1 MCNTDLNYQAKKQL
15 DAIRLLLSRNYVII
29 DLEGNYLTKQDEKTI
44 PKQPR
49 QKS

>member
-1 MCNTDLNYQAKKQL
+1 MGINDQVKEHLA
-15 DAIRLLLSRNYVII
+15 AIRLLLSRNYRII

-49 QKS
+49 QKSK